1 MKIGLLSSDFKEINK
16 YENIEILKYIKK
28 YFQEFTIFDVDKIEI
43 YIVGNEVKVFYFDD
57 KKKIDLNSYDV
68 ILIRKTRGFSEQ
80 IVDIIQAINNIKN
93 APLILDE
100 PKSFSK
106 PTSKINS
113 LIKRHKNFNQPKTQ
127 IILNPKKEIYETI
140 LKFPVVVKPT
150 HGRGGL
156 AVTICNSIQ
165 EIEKSRM
172 SYINDKNSKK
182 EFLGY
187 GILIQEYIDFDEE
200 YRVNIINGKAV
211 GSVVKKSDI
220 KIKNANRGAKFI
232 VKNNKKVIKLAEE
245 IAQLHQL
252 FFAGVDIVRKGEEY
266 YVIEC
271 NRNPSFQE
279 FDNAIQGNI
288 ANILIKTIYNRALEY
303 KNKEEKSMQLDF
315 YKETIT
321 IQNKKSSKKRKGK
334 WIGSRIRNTK
344 YLPQI
349 KSKTS

>member
-1 MKIGLLSSDFKEINK
+1 MKIGLLSSDFKEVNK

-28 YFQEFTIFDVDKIEI
+28 YFKEFTIFDLSKIEI
-43 YIVGNEVKVFYFDD
+43 YIVDNEVKVFYCD

-127 IILNPKKEIYETI
+127 IILNPQKEIYETM
-140 LKFPVVVKPT
+140 LEFPVVVKPT

-156 AVTICNSIQ
+156 GVTVCNNIK
-165 EIEKSRM
+165 EIEKTRV
-172 SYINDKNSKK
+172 SYIHNESNKK

-187 GILIQEYIDFDEE
+187 GILIQECIDFDEE
-200 YRVNIINGKAV
+200 YRVNIINGKSV
-211 GSVVKKSDI
+211 GSIIKKSDI

-232 VKNNKKVIKLAEE
+232 VKNNQEVITLAED

-252 FFAGVDIVRKGEEY
+252 FFAGVDIVRKGNEY

-279 FDNAIQGNI
+279 FDNATKGNI
-288 ANILIKTIYNRALEY
+288 ANILVKKIYDRTLDY
-303 KNKEEKSMQLDF
+303 KNIINQNIMID
-315 YKETIT
+315 TIPNNIDKIKDNYFT
-321 IQNKKSSKKRKGK
+321 SRMTKRPKKISA
-334 WIGSRIRNTK
+334 NTK
-344 YLPQI
+344 FLSRDEVNI
-349 KSKTS
+349 R